1 MVSLKKSKS
10 VLGLKWEGN
19 MWTNTA
25 VTFHKLLDKSN
36 IDIHNYMCFSGE
48 INYTENKK
56 SVRLKFSEP
65 SIMVP

>member
-1 MVSLKKSKS
+1 
-10 VLGLKWEGN
+10 

-48 INYTENKK
+48 IINYTENKK

-65 SIMVP
+65 SIMVPWR

>member
-1 MVSLKKSKS
+1 
-10 VLGLKWEGN
+10 

-48 INYTENKK
+48 INYTVNKK

-65 SIMVP
+65 SIMVPWR